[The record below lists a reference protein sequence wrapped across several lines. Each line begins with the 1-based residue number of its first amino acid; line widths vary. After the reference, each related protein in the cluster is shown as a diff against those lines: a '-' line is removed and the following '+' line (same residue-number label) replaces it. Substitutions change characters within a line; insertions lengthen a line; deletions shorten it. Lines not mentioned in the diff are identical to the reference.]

1 MASELKVDKITG
13 VATAGSISVTG
24 EGNSTTTNLQ
34 QGLAKV
40 WVFYDQSSGTGSV
53 EDSLNVSSADDD
65 GTGEQGINFSN
76 SMGNAV
82 YSVTGFNED
91 GTGEND
97 AIGIHKDD
105 GQTRSASEFNYLCMS
120 GTSKNEG
127 KSSLQVFGDLA

>member
-1 MASELKVDKITG
+1 MSTLVINELRGLDAS
-13 VATAGSISVTG
+13 GSIAVTA

-65 GTGEQGINFSN
+65 GTGKQGINFAN
-76 SMGNAV
+76 FMGNAV